1 MYSRQ
6 LWPELDIKHSTVLD
20 IKQNQ
25 MSWPIT
31 RYVLNESWVCIVT
44 EHSTAW
50 MNSNSADKKLRK
62 KYWVCTELCWEKYIL
77 HWEKLDFPTVFPTV
91 YVLLQLLLKL
101 FCQLTQRLFSSIGL
115 PLFLVFFERWLRQII
130 VSDALVDLVIDI
142 WVVNILHSWESPSTT
157 TTQPVQTWP
166 FHRRK
171 LKWRHSSATCTL
183 IQINENEQLNY
194 YRILDYMVLYKY
206 IFIWLPIKSITY
218 N

>member
-1 MYSRQ
+1 MKISQRFFLYLFLVLYVELMYQ
-6 LWPELDIKHSTVLD
+6 
-20 IKQNQ
+20 
-25 MSWPIT
+25 
-31 RYVLNESWVCIVT
+31 
-44 EHSTAW
+44 
-50 MNSNSADKKLRK
+50 
-62 KYWVCTELCWEKYIL
+62 YIL
-77 HWEKLDFPTVFPTV
+77 LLTAAEI
-91 YVLLQLLLKL
+91 VLS
-101 FCQLTQRLFSSIGL
+101 TYSARERLFSTTIGL
-115 PLFLVFFERWLRQII
+115 PLFLVFFFEKWLRQII
-130 VSDALVDLVIDI
+130 VSEALVDLVIDI